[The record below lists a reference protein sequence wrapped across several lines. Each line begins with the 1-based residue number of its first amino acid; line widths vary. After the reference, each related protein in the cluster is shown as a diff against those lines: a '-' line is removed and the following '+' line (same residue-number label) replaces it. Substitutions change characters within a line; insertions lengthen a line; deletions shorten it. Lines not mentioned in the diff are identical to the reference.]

1 MFGTLVIMVNVK
13 IAISSFL
20 VSFWMV
26 FFIVISIAIYVV
38 FYLFISMSFPISADY
53 GTIHM
58 LLEAPQA
65 YFTLILFTFMFVLVD
80 IGMQYLNIYITKW
93 YYE

>member
-1 MFGTLVIMVNVK
+1 M
-13 IAISSFL
+13 ISSYL
-20 VSFWMV
+20 YSFWML
-26 FFIVISIAIYVV
+26 FFVIGSFV
-38 FYLFISMSFPISADY
+38 FYVLFYIFISMSFTASADY

-65 YFTLILFTFMFVLVD
+65 YFTLLLFTFMFVLVD
-80 IGMQYLNIYITKW
+80 MGMQYLNIYITKW

>member
-1 MFGTLVIMVNVK
+1 M
-13 IAISSFL
+13 ISSYL
-20 VSFWMV
+20 YSFWMLFFVIGSFVFYV
-26 FFIVISIAIYVV
+26 FFYV
-38 FYLFISMSFPISADY
+38 FISMSFTASADY

-65 YFTLILFTFMFVLVD
+65 YFTLLLFTFMFVLVD
-80 IGMQYLNIYITKW
+80 MGMQYLNIYITKW